1 MMYIFGVKRHT
12 SATVALRL
20 MEIHRVVICTC
31 KQKKHPPYKQL
42 TYFWFEKIDDRN
54 RGSATRRNAQGC
66 ELVIREKQPPLIIN
80 LKRRIQAPQWR

>member
-31 KQKKHPPYKQL
+31 K
-42 TYFWFEKIDDRN
+42 
-54 RGSATRRNAQGC
+54 
-66 ELVIREKQPPLIIN
+66 REKTLNVTIDIS
-80 LKRRIQAPQWR
+80 LVGFFFGHIF

>member
-31 KQKKHPPYKQL
+31 KRKKTL
-42 TYFWFEKIDDRN
+42 NVTIEIFLVFWVFFWSYFLETDDKN
-54 RGSATRRNAQGC
+54 SCVETKRNAQDC
-66 ELVIREKQPPLIIN
+66 DMHLV
-80 LKRRIQAPQWR
+80 

>member
-31 KQKKHPPYKQL
+31 KRKKTLNVTIEIFLVFFFFGHIFL
-42 TYFWFEKIDDRN
+42 ETDDRN
-54 RGSATRRNAQGC
+54 SCVETNRNAQDC
-66 ELVIREKQPPLIIN
+66 DMHLV
-80 LKRRIQAPQWR
+80 